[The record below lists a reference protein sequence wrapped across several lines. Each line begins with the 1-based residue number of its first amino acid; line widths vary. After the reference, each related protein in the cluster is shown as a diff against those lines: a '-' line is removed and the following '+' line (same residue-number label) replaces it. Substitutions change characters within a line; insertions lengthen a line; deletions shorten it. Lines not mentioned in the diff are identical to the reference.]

1 MKIAGQ
7 EFPRWS
13 KIALLVMCSLMV
25 LWLLVLY
32 LGSPKHFDWPFRVE
46 VNSWVLFFASFG
58 VLVNVFT
65 LIFLGLTFF
74 NQQKHHD
81 EMMVESACFSMLSTY
96 TSIAVNSFVGQ
107 KIEVLK
113 RDLKYLRPMEFNE
126 FEIMNYD
133 DPRWNEKTRITLRPG
148 RSFFGDFYRF
158 LRGGA
163 FIWKNKLGVSSHE
176 DLFKRLY
183 EEQFN
188 RAEFWPICDTL
199 FSNFIAVLVYYD
211 NRKPRNLDLYLSLL
225 NASIT
230 MEEMAILYYLGHAKF
245 NNGLTVTQQEVV
257 KAFFERYPI
266 YERVPNSILL
276 SEEPLEWGSYKP
288 S

>member
-7 EFPRWS
+7 EFPKWAM
-13 KIALLVMCSLMV
+13 IALFVTGSFMV
-25 LWLLVLY
+25 LWLMVLII
-32 LGSPKHFDWPFRVE
+32 GSPKSFGWAYRLE
-46 VNSWVLFFASFG
+46 VNSWLLFFTSFG

-96 TSIAVNSFVGQ
+96 TTIAGNSFVGQ

-113 RDLKYLRPMEFNE
+113 RDLKYLRPLKFNE
-126 FEIMNYD
+126 FEKMNYN
-133 DPRWNEKTRITLRPG
+133 DPRWDERTRITLSAG
-148 RSFFGDFYRF
+148 RAFFGDFYRF
-158 LRGGA
+158 LRGGSYV
-163 FIWKNKLGVSSHE
+163 WKHKLGVSTHE
-176 DLFKRLY
+176 ELFKRLY

-211 NRKPRNLDLYLSLL
+211 NKRPRNLDLYLSLL

-245 NNGLTVTQQEVV
+245 NNGLNVTQQKVV
-257 KAFFERYPI
+257 KSFFEKYPI
-266 YERVPNSILL
+266 DERVPNAILL
-276 SEEPLEWGSYKP
+276 SEEPLEWGSYRP